1 MPVKQVEYAIEAIK
15 LGSTAIGIQTADGV
29 VVAVEKRITSTLME
43 PHTIEKIVEVSIIEG
58 QLSGYYF
65 MQRDGI
71 YTVGILE
78 HFLSK
83 SKQTPKPLIS
93 KESQD
98 VVCFEK
104 IKTQLG
110 QANLRP
116 QISTNDACSIF
127 SGQNVFS
134 IAVKYERFQLFQIA
148 LRLKCKN
155 VNS

>member
-1 MPVKQVEYAIEAIK
+1 
-15 LGSTAIGIQTADGV
+15 
-29 VVAVEKRITSTLME
+29 ME

-93 KESQD
+93 KES
-98 VVCFEK
+98 
-104 IKTQLG
+104 
-110 QANLRP
+110 
-116 QISTNDACSIF
+116 
-127 SGQNVFS
+127 
-134 IAVKYERFQLFQIA
+134 
-148 LRLKCKN
+148 
-155 VNS
+155 